1 MVTYEK
7 LIRHLN
13 AASSLIGMSLSAFN
27 QLYAEFEVAHVQRTS
42 ASGVTRRKRQR
53 RQRAVGAG
61 RRYRYDLRD
70 RLLMT
75 LFWLRCYMTYEVL
88 GYFYELDKT
97 NIENNLKDVLA
108 TLDTMTTFTFERPT
122 AERVKLNSPQ
132 AVMTAFP
139 DVRLVIDAK
148 EQRIQRPKNTQD
160 DDGHTH
166 DNQKPYYSGKKKAHT
181 VKNQLAV
188 RPDGLI
194 EALSDSVP
202 GGATHDL
209 TLLRQTNLLAQLAE
223 DEAAMLDK
231 GYDGIQN
238 DDPEVR
244 LHQPY
249 KARRNHPLTE
259 EQKAFN
265 RVLARYR
272 IVVEHT
278 NALLN
283 KFQVLVQ
290 VFRHARASH
299 TQIIRVVAGLVNRR
313 IQVTPLKTYV
323 AA

>member
-1 MVTYEK
+1 
-7 LIRHLN
+7 
-13 AASSLIGMSLSAFN
+13 
-27 QLYAEFEVAHVQRTS
+27 
-42 ASGVTRRKRQR
+42 
-53 RQRAVGAG
+53 
-61 RRYRYDLRD
+61 
-70 RLLMT
+70 
-75 LFWLRCYMTYEVL
+75 MTYEVL
-88 GYFYELDKT
+88 GYFYDLNKT
-97 NIENNLKDVLA
+97 TIEDNLKDVLA

-122 AERVKLNSPQ
+122 AERIRLNSPQ

-148 EQRIQRPKNTQD
+148 EQRIQRPKNTPD
-160 DDGHTH
+160 GDGHPR
-166 DNQKPYYSGKKKAHT
+166 DNQKAYYSGKKKAHT

-209 TLLRQTNLLAQLAE
+209 TLLRQTDLLAQLTE

-238 DDPEVR
+238 DYPTVR

-249 KARRNHPLTE
+249 KARRNHPLSD
-259 EQKAFN
+259 EQQAFN
-265 RVLARYR
+265 RLVARYR
-272 IVVEHT
+272 IVVEHP

-299 TQIIRVVAGLVNRR
+299 TQTIRIVAGLVNRR
-313 IQVTPLKTYV
+313 IQVTPLKTY
-323 AA
+323 AAA

>member
-7 LIRHLN
+7 LTRHPN
-13 AASSLIGMSLSAFN
+13 AAPSLIGMSVSAFD
-27 QLYAEFEVAHVQRTS
+27 QLYADFEVAHAQRLS
-42 ASGVTRRKRQR
+42 ASRVTRRKRQR

-61 RRYRYDLRD
+61 RRYQYDLRD

-88 GYFYELDKT
+88 GYFYDLNKT
-97 NIENNLKDVLA
+97 TIEDNLKDVLA
-108 TLDTMTTFTFERPT
+108 TLDTMTTFTFERP
-122 AERVKLNSPQ
+122 AADRIKLNSPQ

-160 DDGHTH
+160 GEGHTR

-194 EALSDSVP
+194 EARSDSVP

-209 TLLRQTNLLAQLAE
+209 TLLRQTDLLAQLAE

-238 DDPEVR
+238 DYPTVR

-249 KARRNHPLTE
+249 KARRNHPLTD

-265 RVLARYR
+265 RLLARYR

-278 NALLN
+278 NAVLN

-290 VFRHARASH
+290 VFRHARTSH
-299 TQIIRVVAGLVNRR
+299 TQIIRIVAGLVNRR
-313 IQVTPLKTYV
+313 IQVTPLKTY
-323 AA
+323 AAA